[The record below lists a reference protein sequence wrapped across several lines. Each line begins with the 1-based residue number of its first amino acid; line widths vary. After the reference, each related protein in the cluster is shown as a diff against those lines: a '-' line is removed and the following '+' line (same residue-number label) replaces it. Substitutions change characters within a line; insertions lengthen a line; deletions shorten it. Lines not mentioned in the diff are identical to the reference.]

1 MLFLEAPIKKIK
13 MKKEK
18 IKKKIAPRE
27 NPEIKE
33 ISKRLKEGMLDFI
46 TPGETSY
53 TEEDVEKCMS
63 LISNYIQEIGNADSE
78 DSGMKIVEKT
88 VLSLNELN
96 ENCEYE
102 LIETDQSED
111 IVKIM
116 ILVGSLNGLN
126 SIEDDI
132 TEEWREW

>member
-1 MLFLEAPIKKIK
+1 MKKEK

-18 IKKKIAPRE
+18 IKKKIDPRE

-53 TEEDVEKCMS
+53 IEEDVEQCMS
-63 LISNYIQEIGNADSE
+63 LISNYIQDIGNADSE
-78 DSGMKIVEKT
+78 DLGMKIVEKT

-96 ENCEYE
+96 KDCEYE
-102 LIETDQSED
+102 LIETDQSDD
-111 IVKIM
+111 IVEIM
-116 ILVGSLNGLN
+116 ILVGSINGLN
-126 SIEDDI
+126 SIEEDI

>member
-1 MLFLEAPIKKIK
+1 

-18 IKKKIAPRE
+18 AKKEKVKKEKVKKKIDPRE
-27 NPEIKE
+27 NPEIIE

-46 TPGETSY
+46 SPGESSY
-53 TEEDVEKCMS
+53 TEEDVEKCMN
-63 LISNYIQEIGNADSE
+63 LITNYIQEIGNADTE
-78 DSGMKIVEKT
+78 DLGMKIVEKT
-88 VLSLNELN
+88 ILSLNDLN

-111 IVKIM
+111 IVAIM
-116 ILVGSLNGLN
+116 ILVGSINGLN
-126 SIEDDI
+126 SIEEDI